1 MAFRARWRE
10 MKKDGWTS
18 KKPSGVSVDYIYL
31 KPGKTIKD
39 VEEED
44 VFIGKEA
51 LMKYL
56 DKIEVFDLY

>member
-1 MAFRARWRE
+1 